1 MITTEKVQLN
11 GKEFTLTKSD
21 AGFMVRKVGTN
32 EVYSEAYDVLDY
44 QYEETNE
51 KIEEPAV

>member
-11 GKEFTLTKSD
+11 GGEFTLTKSD
-21 AGFMVRKVGTN
+21 AGFMIRKVGTN
-32 EVYSEAYDVLDY
+32 EIYAEAYDVLDFK
-44 QYEETNE
+44 YEETNE

>member
-21 AGFMVRKVGTN
+21 AGFMIRKVGTN
-32 EVYSEAYDVLDY
+32 EVYSEAYDILDY
-44 QYEETNE
+44 QYEETNK

>member
-21 AGFMVRKVGTN
+21 AGFMIRKVGTN
-32 EVYSEAYDVLDY
+32 EVYSEAYDVLDFK
-44 QYEETNE
+44 YEETNE

>member
-21 AGFMVRKVGTN
+21 SGFMIRKVGTN

-51 KIEEPAV
+51 KIKEPAV